1 MLEVLH
7 ELWTLSVYFKF
18 IINIPSGDMR
28 LCEKIISFTWFHN
41 HSSWQ
46 RAVYGGHPSA
56 MDTFPSPVSLQ
67 CYLTLVSWTKCK
79 YIFFVEMKEKYF
91 YIVIQLDIHISAI
104 YEPLLWRLKG
114 LTIFTFFSPPND
126 SCITITSIKHGVKH
140 LNSGW
145 LLLSTKNVKHI
156 DNLFIITVV

>member
-1 MLEVLH
+1 MLQVLH
-7 ELWTLSVYFKF
+7 ELWDFV
-18 IINIPSGDMR
+18 
-28 LCEKIISFTWFHN
+28 
-41 HSSWQ
+41 
-46 RAVYGGHPSA
+46 HPCA
-56 MDTFPSPVSLQ
+56 IETFLSPVSLQ

-79 YIFFVEMKEKYF
+79 YIFCCRNERKIFLHCNTVRYT
-91 YIVIQLDIHISAI
+91 HISAI

-114 LTIFTFFSPPND
+114 LTIFTFLFSPND

-156 DNLFIITVV
+156 DNLFIITVFWNTIQ